1 MARSKISGIKLSGV
15 AAAVPSNVEDV
26 SHLSKIFGQEESDKI
41 SNSIGVKQ
49 RRIANSDRCT
59 SDYCVAA
66 ANQLLADLGWDLSS
80 VDALIFVT
88 QTPDYILP
96 ATACIIQERLKLSKN
111 CAAFD
116 VNLGCSG
123 FTYGLWLASCLL
135 KGGGLKK
142 VLLLCGDTIS
152 RIAAPEDRS
161 VAALFGDAGTAV
173 AVEIDESADEPW
185 HFHLG
190 TDGSGEKKLI
200 VPCGGFRNKRT
211 SGSAVRTERE
221 GNNIRSDED
230 LYMEGPEI
238 FAFTLREVPKLVNNL
253 LDDAQMT
260 LGDIDF
266 VVCHQANKFMLE
278 FLAKRMKIPSDK
290 FVLALE
296 NYGNTSSASIPLA
309 MVTHLSGEM
318 KSKELQL
325 LLAGFGVG
333 FSWGGLIMKSKQ
345 PIVSELIYL

>member
-1 MARSKISGIKLSGV
+1 MSQSTITGLKVTGI
-15 AAAVPSNVEDV
+15 AAAVPIATQDISDLSAVFGADE
-26 SHLSKIFGQEESDKI
+26 SSKIAS
-41 SNSIGVKQ
+41 SVGVTQ
-49 RRIANSDRCT
+49 RHIAPNNQCT
-59 SDYCVAA
+59 SDYCIAA
-66 ANQLLADLGWDLSS
+66 ARQLLDQIAWNPSS
-80 VDALIFVT
+80 IDGLIFVT
-88 QTPDYILP
+88 QTPDYVLP
-96 ATACIIQERLKLSKN
+96 ATACTIQEKLGLSKE

-173 AVEIDESADEPW
+173 AIEIDEFSVDPW

-211 SGSAVRTERE
+211 YESAIRSVRE

-230 LYMEGPEI
+230 LYMDGPEI

-253 LDDAQMT
+253 LDAAQMT

-278 FLAKRMKIPSDK
+278 FLAKRMKIPSEK

-296 NYGNTSSASIPLA
+296 NFGNTSSASIPLA
-309 MVTHLSGEM
+309 LVTHL
-318 KSKELQL
+318 KSQISTGHLRV

-333 FSWGGLIMKSKQ
+333 FSWGGVILDFKN
-345 PIVSELIYL
+345 PTVCELVFI